1 MSPVERTQSEDNNSS
16 EKNTNKNNADNY
28 AQDPTNNR
36 IQWSEI
42 CVPEDLNKF
51 MFTEIPEFNPD
62 ELSKLQGHEP
72 INFYLLFID
81 DIIQNKLVEET
92 NKYAEQKIIE
102 AIAKES
108 VTKHSLSNQ
117 WKPTDKEELLR
128 FLALIIWMGLD
139 KKPGL
144 RDYWSTNILY
154 KNDISK
160 ICGISRNR
168 FEVLLHF
175 FHISDNELCPAGD
188 RLYKISPL
196 VQLLNEKFQ
205 QVCTPKESLCI
216 DETMVPF
223 RGRLSFLQYIPGKR
237 HKYGIKLFKLCI
249 IEGYTYSIKI
259 YGGKE
264 QPTSKSLASRVVMEL
279 MHPLLNTGRT
289 LYTDNFYTSVDLA
302 HELNQNKTHLVGTLR
317 SNRKHN
323 PKAVVGAK
331 LKKGEMKCLQSNSKV
346 VVGKWRDKRDV
357 LFLTT
362 KEVPTM
368 VEVPTKRGPVKK
380 PSTIAQYNAAKS
392 FIDVSD
398 QKASYH
404 TPIRRSIKWYR
415 KIALELL
422 TNTAL
427 VNAHVLYTHSNRK

>member
-1 MSPVERTQSEDNNSS
+1 
-16 EKNTNKNNADNY
+16 
-28 AQDPTNNR
+28 
-36 IQWSEI
+36 
-42 CVPEDLNKF
+42 

-175 FHISDNELCPAGD
+175 FHISDNELCPA
-188 RLYKISPL
+188 
-196 VQLLNEKFQ
+196 
-205 QVCTPKESLCI
+205 
-216 DETMVPF
+216 
-223 RGRLSFLQYIPGKR
+223 
-237 HKYGIKLFKLCI
+237 
-249 IEGYTYSIKI
+249 
-259 YGGKE
+259 
-264 QPTSKSLASRVVMEL
+264 
-279 MHPLLNTGRT
+279 
-289 LYTDNFYTSVDLA
+289 
-302 HELNQNKTHLVGTLR
+302 
-317 SNRKHN
+317 
-323 PKAVVGAK
+323 AK

-346 VVGKWRDKRDV
+346 VVGKWRDKRGV

-415 KIALELL
+415 KIAVELL

-427 VNAHVLYTHSNRK
+427 VNAHVLYTHVTGNKLSISEFREKIVLSLISQNVPPNSYQEHHQHAIEEKDKRGRCTMCYKTYSEREGRESAMKNSKRVHTFCPACIDFPFMCVKCFFSSHVSTLKK